1 VSRIVW
7 VIIAFGIFYL
17 FYGAKV
23 FSPRWHLDQVKRMA
37 RNEPTFSSLVTIT
50 LALVIAFVLV
60 TYARTVFG

>member
-1 VSRIVW
+1 MSKIVW

>member
-1 VSRIVW
+1 MSRIVW

-23 FSPRWHLDQVKRMA
+23 FSPRWHMDQIKRMA

>member
-1 VSRIVW
+1 MSRIVW

-23 FSPRWHLDQVKRMA
+23 FSPRWHLEQVKRMA

>member
-1 VSRIVW
+1 MSRIVW
-7 VIIAFGIFYL
+7 VIIAFGVFYL
-17 FYGAKV
+17 FYGARV
-23 FSPRWHLDQVKRMA
+23 FSPRWHLEQVKGMA

>member
-1 VSRIVW
+1 MSRIVW

-23 FSPRWHLDQVKRMA
+23 FSPRWHLEQVKRMA

-50 LALVIAFVLV
+50 LALMIAFVLV